1 MDSSE
6 ETYLGLLR
14 HGQTVWNLEKRI
26 QGRMDSPLTNDGIH
40 RCRKWARH
48 LASPAWSW
56 DRIITSPLP
65 RARKTAEYINENLTI
80 PMAVDDGLREQ
91 DWGLWEGLTIGE
103 VKKNF
108 PNQLE
113 QQVSLGWSF
122 CPPQGESRLEV
133 SERVTG
139 ALAALVKKH
148 PGEQLLIITHQGV
161 IKSLIYRI
169 ENRQF
174 LPEEKELINSNRLHT
189 ITGNSGVF
197 SGATYNIALT
207 EQQ

>member
-122 CPPQGESRLEV
+122 CPPGGESRLEV

-139 ALAALVKKH
+139 ALAAHVKKH

-197 SGATYNIALT
+197 SGATYNIALP

>member
-1 MDSSE
+1 
-6 ETYLGLLR
+6 
-14 HGQTVWNLEKRI
+14 
-26 QGRMDSPLTNDGIH
+26 MDSPLTNDGIH
-40 RCRKWARH
+40 RCRKWAQH
-48 LASPAWSW
+48 LASPTWSW
-56 DRIITSPLP
+56 NRIISSPLP
-65 RARKTAEYINENLTI
+65 RARETAKCINENLNI
-80 PMAVDDGLREQ
+80 PLAIDDGLREQ
-91 DWGLWEGLTIGE
+91 NWGLWEGLTIGE

-139 ALAALVKKH
+139 ALAAHVKKH

-174 LPEEKELINSNRLHT
+174 LPEEKELINSNQLHT

-197 SGATYNIALT
+197 LGATYNIALP
-207 EQQ
+207 EQL